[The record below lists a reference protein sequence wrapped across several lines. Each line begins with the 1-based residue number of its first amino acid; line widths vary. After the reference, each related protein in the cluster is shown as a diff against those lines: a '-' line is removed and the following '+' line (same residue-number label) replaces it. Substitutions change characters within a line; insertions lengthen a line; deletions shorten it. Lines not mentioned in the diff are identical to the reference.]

1 MYYKAILF
9 DLDGTLLDTLEDL
22 GNAANRVLDKYG
34 FPTHTMADYRYFV
47 GDGVVTLMNRALPED
62 KRNNDTIQICVKTF
76 REEYGKSWNV
86 KTRPYDGVP
95 EMLDALVTHGLK
107 MAVLSNKPDEFTK
120 LCVTEYLPKWAF
132 DIVLGQ
138 RNSLPLKPDPAGALE
153 IAKCLDVPSSNFI
166 YLGDTAIDM
175 KTAVSAGMFPVGALW
190 GFRTGKELLESGARA
205 LIKRPQEILNLL
217 DLTHRNFNPSVPP
230 P

>member
-120 LCVTEYLPKWAF
+120 LCVTEFLPKWAF

-138 RNSLPLKPDPAGALE
+138 RNSLPLKPDPASALE
-153 IAKCLDVPSSNFI
+153 IAKCLDVPPSHFI

-175 KTAVSAGMFPVGALW
+175 KTAVAADMFPVGALW

-205 LIKRPQEILNLL
+205 VIKRPQEILNFL
-217 DLTHRNFNPSVPP
+217 DLTHRNFKPSVSPP
-230 P
+230 

>member
-1 MYYKAILF
+1 MCFEAILF

-22 GNAANRVLDKYG
+22 GNAANRVLEKYD

-120 LCVTEYLPKWAF
+120 LCVTEFLPKWAF
-132 DIVLGQ
+132 DMVIGQ
-138 RNSLPLKPDPAGALE
+138 HNSLPLKPDPAGALE
-153 IAKCLDVPSSNFI
+153 IVKCLDVPPSNFI

-175 KTAVSAGMFPVGALW
+175 KTAVAAGMYPVGALW
-190 GFRTGKELLESGARA
+190 GFRTEKELLENGAQA
-205 LIKRPQEILNLL
+205 LIKRPQEILTLL
-217 DLTHRNFNPSVPP
+217 NFNSRLTNE
-230 P
+230 

>member
-1 MYYKAILF
+1 MHFKAILF

-76 REEYGKSWNV
+76 REEYGKGWNV
-86 KTRPYDGVP
+86 KTRPYDGVA

-120 LCVTEYLPKWAF
+120 LCVTEFLPKWAF
-132 DIVLGQ
+132 GMVIGQ
-138 RNSLPLKPDPAGALE
+138 HNSLPLKPDPAGALE

-175 KTAVSAGMFPVGALW
+175 KTAVTAGMYPVGALW
-190 GFRTGKELLESGARA
+190 GFRTEKELLENGARA
-205 LIKRPQEILNLL
+205 LIKRPQEILNFL
-217 DLTHRNFNPSVPP
+217 DLTSPP
-230 P
+230 NIRIK